1 MVGRSIKRLQTTI
14 QIKWKCVY
22 NALINILGPHNKHI
36 AKWCRLSS
44 DECWANLTGWP
55 GARLRADIHPLQKLL
70 LSLGVLAV
78 SRDRR
83 WAVKWAC
90 PKRSCGSDRPVLL
103 RTPPR
108 PSLSFPFRLHS
119 KASQNKN
126 DNNFKWASM
135 RTQPPEWGMLH
146 IWVPYTRLQQP
157 LVFSPPS
164 LNRYRSNGH
173 VDVAFYIF

>member
-1 MVGRSIKRLQTTI
+1 MVDRSIKRLQTTI

-36 AKWCRLSS
+36 AKWCRLRQWRMLSKPDWLARHTPPRRRS
-44 DECWANLTGWP
+44 PTPEASLIPW
-55 GARLRADIHPLQKLL
+55 GAGCQQ
-70 LSLGVLAV
+70 GQAV
-78 SRDRR
+78 S
-83 WAVKWAC
+83 C

-103 RTPPR
+103 RTPLR
-108 PSLSFPFRLHS
+108 PSLSFPLRLHS

-135 RTQPPEWGMLH
+135 RTQPPEWGTLH

-157 LVFSPPS
+157 IVLSPPS